1 MIVHAWD
8 PYHGDP
14 NHRFQNL
21 GRLLP
26 RRVPRPQWRT
36 FASIQPALYGNG
48 IFADNSAY
56 DVYSFMTR
64 DQRAQTLIVN
74 IDRREIL
81 RRIFS
86 RELEPKAA

>member
-8 PYHGDP
+8 PYHGDL

-36 FASIQPALYGNG
+36 FASIQPAIYGNG
-48 IFADNSAY
+48 IFADLGSY

-64 DQRAQTLIVN
+64 DQRQQTSIVN
-74 IDRREIL
+74 NDRREIA
-81 RRIFS
+81 RRAFS
-86 RELEPKAA
+86 HEPELKAA